1 MRRPFAKATKETMI
15 RSVRHLAMALL
26 LTPIAV
32 SAGSA
37 SELHVAAWN
46 LEHLDDTDGDG
57 CVGRNDSDYAA
68 LAQRIEELDA
78 DIVAFQ
84 EVENAQA
91 ARRVFKAS
99 GWHVEVSERPTR
111 RQSRACWDRP
121 EAQLGHLATGFAVR
135 RDIAYRRHVDLK
147 VLGGDGAFQRWGT
160 DITITAGG
168 RDLRLLSVHLKSGCW
183 GDAQDRDNKRRDT
196 CVTLHGQF
204 EHLKAWVDA
213 RIAEG
218 TAFIILGDFNRRL
231 ALPGDWGWQL
241 LSQASVPLHLLTA
254 GVHFDCDPRFSEFI
268 DHIAVGGGAETMLV
282 EGSFREWPRRE
293 PHPDHCAISAAFR
306 LGL

>member
-1 MRRPFAKATKETMI
+1 MRKLFAKETKETMI
-15 RSVRHLAMALL
+15 RSARPFVMALMVA
-26 LTPIAV
+26 PIAV
-32 SAGSA
+32 PEGFAG
-37 SELHVAAWN
+37 ELHIAAWN

-57 CVGRNDSDYAA
+57 CVGRKISDYAA
-68 LAQRIEELDA
+68 LAQRVEELGA

-84 EVENAQA
+84 EVENAA
-91 ARRVFKAS
+91 AAHRVFTAS
-99 GWHVEVSERPTR
+99 RWQIEMSERPTKPQNR
-111 RQSRACWDRP
+111 TCWDRP

-135 RDIAYRRHVDLK
+135 RDIAYRRNSDLK
-147 VLGGDGAFQRWGT
+147 VLGGDDAFQRWGT

-183 GDAQDRDNKRRDT
+183 GDAQDRDEKRRVT
-196 CVTLHGQF
+196 CATLRSQI

-213 RIAEG
+213 RHTEG
-218 TAFIILGDFNRRL
+218 TAFVILGDFNRRL
-231 ALPGDWGWQL
+231 ALPGDWGWLL
-241 LSQASVPLHLLTA
+241 LSQASAPLHLGTA
-254 GVHFDCDPRFSEFI
+254 GVPFDCDPRFSEFI

-306 LGL
+306 LDP